1 MPNANVIYVYVPK
14 GSKLAEPIEAAAIAA
29 GMSRSKW
36 LLLLAEREI
45 ARLEAKRGVK
55 RS

>member
-14 GSKLAEPIEAAAIAA
+14 GSKLAGPIEAAAIAA

-45 ARLEAKRGVK
+45 ARLEMKKGARK
-55 RS
+55 S